1 MDDVHT
7 ETEARRLLAAA
18 FDTIPA
24 GADLVSGVRRRRT
37 RHRRR
42 AQAAL
47 AASSAATVA
56 AVAAGALAAV
66 TATGAP
72 SALAAVT
79 GAAAKTASESYR
91 VSMVSTRTG
100 QLKFPLNLSPSGPMR
115 VTGEFDPARQIGEE
129 TAPGH
134 GQIRYIGGYV
144 YWTVPSGETVLG
156 SKPWV
161 MARIARTGGANS
173 PSRLPLGM
181 LNSMVSG
188 GIDTIPPQDPLTLL
202 KSVSTVRDAGPASG
216 PGWTGTRYSF
226 STTAEYG
233 PYQTMRGT
241 VDVDRQGR
249 VRRLIAT
256 IVYGTAFSSATGVSS
271 TTDDITFSDFGLRVP
286 VTAPPASQVYKE
298 PGSVMIMAG
307 W

>member
-24 GADLVSGVRRRRT
+24 GADLVGGVRRRRA

-47 AASSAATVA
+47 AASSAA
-56 AVAAGALAAV
+56 AVAAGALVAV

-91 VSMVSTRTG
+91 VSMTSTRTG

-134 GQIRYIGGYV
+134 GQIRYIDGYV
-144 YWTVPSGETVLG
+144 YSTARPGHAQQG
-156 SKPWV
+156 KPWV
-161 MARIARTGGANS
+161 MARGEPIGGPDS

-181 LNSMVSG
+181 LNSLASG
-188 GIDTIPPQDPLTLL
+188 GIGTVSPQDLLTLL
-202 KSVSTVRDAGPASG
+202 KSVSTVRDAGPVSG

-256 IVYGTAFSSATGVSS
+256 IVYGTAFSSATGISS
-271 TTDDITFSDFGLRVP
+271 TTNDITFSDFGLRVS

-298 PGSVMIMAG
+298 AVSVMVIAA